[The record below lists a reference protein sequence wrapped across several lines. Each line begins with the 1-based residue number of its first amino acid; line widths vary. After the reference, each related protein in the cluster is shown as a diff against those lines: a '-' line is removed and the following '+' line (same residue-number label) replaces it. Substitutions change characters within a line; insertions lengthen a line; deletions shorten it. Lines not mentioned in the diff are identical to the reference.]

1 MSHRLPIVFVTRFAP
16 SPTGHLH
23 LGNARTAL
31 LSAAWAWQNQGRF
44 LLRIDDTDTARSQ
57 DAFVQSIQ
65 EDLAWLDVPYDDL
78 AYQSRRTP
86 LYQQAIQT
94 LKEAGRLYP
103 CYETPEELAR
113 KREAQRQQNKP
124 PRYDRAALALSD
136 EARATH
142 EAQGGTPHW
151 RFRLKDQPVIW
162 QDAFLGTLR
171 YDTQALSDPV
181 VVRAD
186 GTPSFLLTGS
196 VDEVLLGVTHIL
208 RGEDHISN
216 TAIQQ
221 EIIQALA
228 PEKTLTFAHIPL
240 LKDENGRPLS
250 KRLGSLT
257 LGTLKQQGFFADA
270 VRDFLLSMGTAH
282 STHTYASR
290 NDIREH
296 FSLEAYG
303 KASPKLSWSDL
314 TTIQTY
320 TMQALPP
327 SCLIDLMPQ
336 EKREKTTPA
345 FIEAIR
351 HNISKP
357 CDLGMWYD
365 ICFQDPT
372 IPPPQDP
379 LTRNYLKDARAFLPS
394 EPWDEHTWG
403 TWTQHLKIHTKR
415 TGRALYA
422 PLRYALTGQNHG
434 PQMSHV
440 LPLIGEA
447 RVRNRLTT
455 QITDG
460 HTSS

>member
-1 MSHRLPIVFVTRFAP
+1 MSRRLPIVFVTRFAP

-31 LSAAWAWQNQGRF
+31 LSAAWAWQHQGRF
-44 LLRIDDTDTARSQ
+44 LLRIDDTDTARNQ
-57 DAFVQSIQ
+57 DVFAQSIQ

-78 AYQSRRTP
+78 VYQSKRAH

-103 CYETPEELAR
+103 CYETPDDLAQ

-124 PRYDRAALALSD
+124 PRYDRAALTLSD
-136 EARATH
+136 KARKAY
-142 EAQGGTPHW
+142 EAQGCTPHW
-151 RFRLKDQPVIW
+151 RFHLKDQPVIW
-162 QDAFLGTLR
+162 QDAFLGELC

-228 PEKTLTFAHIPL
+228 PDKALTFAHIPL
-240 LKDENGRPLS
+240 LKDEHGRPLS

-257 LGTLKQQGFFADA
+257 LGALKQQGFFADA

-282 STHTYASR
+282 STHTYTSR

-296 FSLEAYG
+296 FSLKAYG
-303 KASPKLSWSDL
+303 KASPKLSWGDL
-314 TTIQTY
+314 TTIQTH
-320 TMQALPP
+320 TTQALPT
-327 SCLIDLMPQ
+327 SRLMDLMPQ
-336 EKREKTTPA
+336 EKREKATPA

-351 HNISKP
+351 HNIATP
-357 CDLGMWYD
+357 HDLEMWYD
-365 ICFQDPT
+365 ICFQDPA
-372 IPPPQDP
+372 IPPSQDS
-379 LTRNYLKDARAFLPS
+379 LTQNYFKDAQALLPP
-394 EPWDEHTWG
+394 EPWDEH
-403 TWTQHLKIHTKR
+403 
-415 TGRALYA
+415 
-422 PLRYALTGQNHG
+422 
-434 PQMSHV
+434 
-440 LPLIGEA
+440 
-447 RVRNRLTT
+447 
-455 QITDG
+455 
-460 HTSS
+460 